1 MWSNVPREEKQNLVV
16 AGLNKMKGYLSAEN
30 SFYLIRP
37 QKQWAAM
44 AFFWAQAFCK
54 VTHKPNQV
62 NCIAG
67 ENRD

>member
-37 QKQWAAM
+37 QKQ
-44 AFFWAQAFCK
+44 
-54 VTHKPNQV
+54 
-62 NCIAG
+62 
-67 ENRD
+67 